1 MKSIAVGCIAV
12 ALALLVGVTPAA
24 AAKAPTGLVIVK
36 FSANRVTIGWRGA
49 DQATGYRVY
58 RDGVLVSTAPKA
70 ARKATVV
77 VPFVRSFMLGI
88 GALTP
93 TGERLSTITIRP
105 RWAAVS
111 TTVPSGPVRDVYP
124 GQSIEATVKA
134 ASAGDTVRIHA
145 GTYPRVT
152 ITRSFSRQLVIEG
165 ESGVTIAGLTVRG
178 GGGVRI
184 QRLATTHENRIE
196 SGAHDVVFH
205 GVTASVPIG
214 PRPDR
219 SCWYIKG
226 SAQRIRIQSSTGRG
240 GWDVVKVYAPPPEL
254 PRDIVVRDNDLSGA
268 WEDIIHVDGAVNMTI
283 EHNAIKNPAD
293 SPEHNDGV
301 QSQHSSNL
309 RIVRNTFSWTS
320 VPPAGG
326 TNQAI
331 MLGNLPSRWRERKVA
346 NTYVASNLVHH
357 WNGGRPLIM
366 NGTEGTRIVN
376 NTFADSGN
384 AAADDAS
391 ITISHQGAAGGQNP
405 SLEIWNNILDSVHI
419 DRGAAPP
426 AFFDTNLFSKR
437 SAGMKGRKAIVA
449 DPLFANRASY
459 RLSRRSPA
467 RGKGS
472 SRPGTPEL
480 ALDGSLRS
488 KPLNLG
494 AHD

>member
-1 MKSIAVGCIAV
+1 MGCIAV
-12 ALALLVGVTPAA
+12 ALALFAGVIPAA
-24 AAKAPTGLVIVK
+24 AAKGPTGLVIVK
-36 FSANRVTIGWRGA
+36 FSAKRVTIGWRGT
-49 DQATGYRVY
+49 DHATGYRVY
-58 RDGVLVSTAPKA
+58 RDGVLISTVGRA
-70 ARKATVV
+70 ARKATFV
-77 VPFVRSFMLGI
+77 VPSVRSYMLGI

-105 RWAAVS
+105 RWAVVS

-124 GQSIEATVKA
+124 GQSIEAAVKA
-134 ASAGDTVRIHA
+134 ASAGDTVRVHA

-165 ESGVTIAGLTVRG
+165 ESGVTIAGFTIRG
-178 GGGVRI
+178 GGGLRI
-184 QRLATTHENRIE
+184 QRLATTDENLIE

-205 GVTASVPIG
+205 GVSASLPTG
-214 PRPDR
+214 SRPDR
-219 SCWYIKG
+219 SCWYIRR
-226 SAQRIRIQSSTGRG
+226 STQRITIQSSTGRG

-254 PRDIVVRDNDLSGA
+254 TQNIVVRDNDLSGA

-283 EHNAIKNPAD
+283 QHNAIKSPVD

-326 TNQAI
+326 ANQAI
-331 MLGNLPSRWRERKVA
+331 MLGNLPSRWRDREVA

-376 NTFADSGN
+376 NTFADSGH
-384 AAADDAS
+384 AAVNDAS

-405 SLEIWNNILDSVHI
+405 GLEIWNNILDSVRI
-419 DRGAAPP
+419 DRGAASP
-426 AFFDTNLFSKR
+426 AFLDTNLFSKR
-437 SAGMKGRKAIVA
+437 SAGMKGRNAIVA
-449 DPLFANRASY
+449 DPLFANRTSY

-472 SRPGTPEL
+472 SRPGTPAL
-480 ALDGSLRS
+480 ALDGSRRS